1 MGEVRQHLTMGM
13 LTSCTDTMASQV
25 ARHSDCCRVVC
36 AAHGLFHRTVL
47 RMRAKMVVLGLNASV
62 CILQADGCVCVFFL
76 PPCPTCVYCY
86 WDHRPVPM
94 YYQALVCG
102 EREHI
107 SGTTRIIPKMQTRPQ
122 RILDSC
128 GRFAN
133 TYSGYANLY
142 YRQNG
147 ESIGPP

>member
-1 MGEVRQHLTMGM
+1 MGM
-13 LTSCTDTMASQV
+13 RTSTTDEMASQL

-47 RMRAKMVVLGLNASV
+47 RMRAKRVVLGLNASV
-62 CILQADGCVCVFFL
+62 CILQTDGCVCVPFL
-76 PPCPTCVYCY
+76 PPCSTCVYCY
-86 WDHRPVPM
+86 RDHRPVHV

-102 EREHI
+102 GGERI
-107 SGTTRIIPKMQTRPQ
+107 AGTKKIIPKKQTRPQ
-122 RILDSC
+122 LVPDSC

-142 YRQNG
+142 YRQNE